1 MRIANLAL
9 SGKCF
14 RYCDHCAIAMKP
26 GPMFPFE
33 RIEPLLCKGAVRE
46 YVCVNYGEPLA
57 YLDKGKTMAD
67 VLVLFNRHKVDC
79 GLVTAGFARGNEFAL
94 EVIGGIA
101 TLPFPTRVE
110 LSINLH
116 QEEYAEY
123 REKVLYTLGTFIAH
137 GIAPVLHPVAHPWEL
152 AKLEALVNEIIYLIP
167 GTKTMDTADIGGG
180 GRSREGMPGFYGK
193 ERDARTCGAE
203 TGEVTV
209 MQNGDAFMCGNMFA
223 LTRTKPFANLFTD
236 GLDGVE
242 AKYDEM
248 RRKIRAESG
257 CGLCVRDAP
266 ETY

>member
-9 SGKCF
+9 SGRCF
-14 RYCDHCAIAMKP
+14 RYCDHCAINMKP

-33 RIEPLLCKGAVRE
+33 RIEPLLCRGAVRE
-46 YVCVNYGEPLA
+46 YVCINYGEPLA
-57 YLDKGKTMAD
+57 YLDNGKTIAD
-67 VLVLFNRHKVDC
+67 VLALFKKHGVDC
-79 GLVTAGFARGNEFAL
+79 GLVTAGFARENEFAL
-94 EVIGGIA
+94 EVIGSIGA
-101 TLPFPTRVE
+101 LPFPTRVE

-123 REKVLYTLGTFIAH
+123 REKIMYTLGTFIAH
-137 GIAPVLHPVAHPWEL
+137 GIAPALHPVAHPREL
-152 AKLEALVNEIIYLIP
+152 ARLEILVNEIMHLIP
-167 GTKTMDTADIGGG
+167 GTKTMDTADIGKG
-180 GRSREGMPGFYGK
+180 GRSEEGVPGFDGEK
-193 ERDARTCGAE
+193 KDARTCGAE

-236 GLDGVE
+236 GLDGTY
-242 AKYDEM
+242 AKYDGM
-248 RRKIRAESG
+248 RGKIRAGSG